1 MGGKAS
7 TLENIY
13 KKKKETEA
21 KELLIIKDSYTKFQ
35 FINIFASFISINNG
49 ILYLVYTNEQ
59 KSLIFYNLIDNI
71 KMNEI
76 KNCHATN
83 INNIRYFFDKINNRD
98 LILSISFGNLKTWN
112 INSECIININEKSIL
127 TACILNNNNQN
138 YIISITKNLISH
150 IWNRAMKTYNLDG
163 ILVKEID
170 LEPIFG
176 LNDIPSE
183 GFIDYYYD
191 INYSKN
197 FIILC
202 NDYSSFSFDY
212 NEQRIYQEYK
222 EYYYYNKHEL
232 YAYIIK
238 DEKNIVKLIESIK
251 AGRIN
256 IWDFHSGEFLFAIHD
271 KENYFLYDICLWKE
285 NYLFIGCSNNTI
297 KLLDLN
303 DGKIIYEFKTYK
315 YSVISI
321 KIINHPKYGECLLSH
336 GYLSG
341 GIQLWD
347 IKYIL
352 IDNDNI

>member
-7 TLENIY
+7 ALKNID
-13 KKKKETEA
+13 KKKEREA
-21 KELLIIKDSYTKFQ
+21 KELLIIKDSYSKFK
-35 FINIFASFISINNG
+35 FINIFVSFISINNG
-49 ILYLVYTNEQ
+49 VLYLVYTNEQ

-76 KNCHATN
+76 KNSHATN

-98 LILSISFGNLKTWN
+98 LILSISFGNLKIWN
-112 INSECIININEKSIL
+112 IDSECIININEKSIL
-127 TACILNNNNQN
+127 TACILNNKNQN
-138 YIISITKNLISH
+138 YILSITKKLIST
-150 IWNRAMKTYNLDG
+150 IRNRSMKTYNLDG
-163 ILVKEID
+163 NLVKEID
-170 LEPIFG
+170 LAPIFG
-176 LNDIPSE
+176 LNDLPSE
-183 GFIDYYYD
+183 RFIDCYYD
-191 INYSKN
+191 INYSKYY
-197 FIILC
+197 IILC

-222 EYYYYNKHEL
+222 EYYNDHERNV
-232 YAYIIK
+232 IIK
-238 DEKNIVKLIESIK
+238 VEKNIVKLIESIK
-251 AGRIN
+251 AGKIN
-256 IWDFHSGEFLFAIHD
+256 IWDFHSGEFLFAIYVKD
-271 KENYFLYDICLWKE
+271 NYFLYDICLWKE

-315 YSVISI
+315 DSVISI

-352 IDNDNI
+352 IDNDSI

>member
-7 TLENIY
+7 ILKNIN
-13 KKKKETEA
+13 KKKKEKEV
-21 KELLIIKDSYTKFQ
+21 KELLIIKDSYSKFK
-35 FINIFASFISINNG
+35 FINIFVSFKSINNE

-76 KNCHATN
+76 KNSHPTN
-83 INNIRYFFDKINNRD
+83 INNIRYFIDKINNRD
-98 LILSISFGNLKTWN
+98 LILSISFGNLKIWN
-112 INSECIININEKSIL
+112 INSECIANINEKTIL
-127 TACILNNNNQN
+127 TACLLNNNNEN
-138 YIISITKNLISH
+138 YIISITKNLTATLR
-150 IWNRAMKTYNLDG
+150 NRAMKAYNLNG

-170 LEPIFG
+170 LAPIFG
-176 LNDIPSE
+176 LDNLPSK
-183 GFIDYYYD
+183 GFIDCYYD

-197 FIILC
+197 YIILC

-212 NEQRIYQEYK
+212 NEQKIYQEYK
-222 EYYYYNKHEL
+222 EYYNSYERYT
-232 YAYIIK
+232 IIK
-238 DEKNIVKLIESIK
+238 VEKDRVKLIESIK
-251 AGRIN
+251 AGKIN
-256 IWDFHSGEFLFAIHD
+256 IWDFHSGEFLSAIYVKD
-271 KENYFLYDICLWKE
+271 NYFLYDICLWKD

-303 DGKIIYEFKTYK
+303 EGKIIYEFKTYK
-315 YSVISI
+315 DSVISI

-347 IKYIL
+347 INIL
-352 IDNDNI
+352 IDNDYN

>member
-1 MGGKAS
+1 MGGKVS
-7 TLENIY
+7 TLKNI
-13 KKKKETEA
+13 KTKKKEKEV
-21 KELLIIKDSYTKFQ
+21 KELLIIKDSYTKFK
-35 FINIFASFISINNG
+35 FINIFVSFISINNE

-138 YIISITKNLISH
+138 YIISITKNLIST
-150 IWNRAMKTYNLDG
+150 IRNRAMKTYNLNG

-176 LNDIPSE
+176 LNYLPSKE
-183 GFIDYYYD
+183 FIDCYYD

-197 FIILC
+197 YIILC
-202 NDYSSFSFDY
+202 NDYSSISFDY
-212 NEQRIYQEYK
+212 NEQRIYQEYN
-222 EYYYYNKHEL
+222 EYYNEHKR

-238 DEKNIVKLIESIK
+238 VEKNKVKLIESIK
-251 AGRIN
+251 AGKIN
-256 IWDFHSGEFLFAIHD
+256 IWDFHSGEFLFAICTKD
-271 KENYFLYDICLWKE
+271 NYFLYDICLWKE

-352 IDNDNI
+352 IDNNNI

>member
-7 TLENIY
+7 ILKNIN
-13 KKKKETEA
+13 KKKKEKEV
-21 KELLIIKDSYTKFQ
+21 KELLIIKDSYSKFK
-35 FINIFASFISINNG
+35 FINIFVSFKSINNE

-76 KNCHATN
+76 KNSHPSN
-83 INNIRYFFDKINNRD
+83 INNIRYFIDKINNRD
-98 LILSISFGNLKTWN
+98 LILSISFGNLKIWN
-112 INSECIININEKSIL
+112 INSECIANINEKTIL
-127 TACILNNNNQN
+127 TACLLNNNNQN
-138 YIISITKNLISH
+138 YIISITKNLTATLR
-150 IWNRAMKTYNLDG
+150 NRAMKAYNLNG

-170 LEPIFG
+170 LAPIFG
-176 LNDIPSE
+176 LDNLPSK
-183 GFIDYYYD
+183 GFIDCYYD

-197 FIILC
+197 YIILC

-212 NEQRIYQEYK
+212 NEQKIYQEYK
-222 EYYYYNKHEL
+222 EYYNSYERYT
-232 YAYIIK
+232 IIK
-238 DEKNIVKLIESIK
+238 VEKDRVKLIESIK
-251 AGRIN
+251 AGKIN
-256 IWDFHSGEFLFAIHD
+256 IWDFHSGEFLSAIYVKD
-271 KENYFLYDICLWKE
+271 NYFLYDICLWKD

-303 DGKIIYEFKTYK
+303 EGKIIYEFKTYK
-315 YSVISI
+315 DSVISI

-347 IKYIL
+347 I
-352 IDNDNI
+352 NIF